1 MLNPP
6 TAIQE
11 DTIHN
16 IIRRMSILR
25 HQTQE
30 ILPIWHLSVVLK
42 RMIKPP
48 FAINGSDWNLSLEL
62 LSYKTAFL
70 VALATGA
77 RGSDLVALSRADH
90 NLDFTTFDSVAK

>member
-16 IIRRMSILR
+16 ILRRMSILR

-30 ILPIWHLSVVLK
+30 ILPICYLSVVLK
-42 RMIKPP
+42 RLVKPP

-62 LSYKTAFL
+62 LPYMTAFL
-70 VALATGA
+70 VALATVA
-77 RGSDLVALSRADH
+77 RSQIL
-90 NLDFTTFDSVAK
+90 